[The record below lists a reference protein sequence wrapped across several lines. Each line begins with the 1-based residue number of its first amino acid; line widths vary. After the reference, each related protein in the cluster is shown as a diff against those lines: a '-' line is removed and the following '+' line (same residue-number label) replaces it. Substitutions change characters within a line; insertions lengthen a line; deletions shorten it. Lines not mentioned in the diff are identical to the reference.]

1 MDKQTSG
8 CCGRLLDGCCLII
21 AALGV
26 SIIGSCSLCGDEVK
40 QTPVCVIRHQKE
52 YPFDMCRE
60 REE

>member
-8 CCGRLLDGCCLII
+8 CYGRLLDGCCLII

-26 SIIGSCSLCGDEVK
+26 SVIGSCSLCGSDAK
-40 QTPVCVIRHQKE
+40 QTPVSVIRHQKE
-52 YPFDMCRE
+52 YLLDMYRE